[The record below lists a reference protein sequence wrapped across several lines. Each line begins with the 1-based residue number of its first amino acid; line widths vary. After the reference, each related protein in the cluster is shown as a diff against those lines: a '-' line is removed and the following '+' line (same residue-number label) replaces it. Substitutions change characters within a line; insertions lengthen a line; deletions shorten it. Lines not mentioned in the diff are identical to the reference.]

1 MNQRRKIRW
10 LGTLLLALLLLPSA
24 CKKEESKPPAPAETA
39 PMVMMGPHAVAKL
52 QPTAGNQTAGTVTF
66 EAMGGKVRVTAE
78 LKGLPPG
85 LHGFHIHEYGDCSA
99 ADGTSAGGHFNPA
112 GTMHGAPDNPADR
125 RHVGDLGNL
134 QAREDGTAHY
144 DREDAV
150 ISLEG
155 PDSIV
160 GKAVIVHA
168 RADDL
173 TSQPTGAAG
182 PRLACGV
189 IRNETGAE

>member
-1 MNQRRKIRW
+1 MNQRRKFQW

-24 CKKEESKPPAPAETA
+24 CKKEESKPPAPTETA
-39 PMVMMGPHAVAKL
+39 PTVMMGPHAVAKL
-52 QPTAGNQTAGTVTF
+52 QPTAGNQTGGTVTF
-66 EAMGGKVRVTAE
+66 EAMDGKVRVTAE
-78 LKGLPPG
+78 LQGLPPG
-85 LHGFHIHEYGDCSA
+85 PHGFHIHEYGDCSA

-112 GTMHGAPDNPADR
+112 GTTHGAPDNPADR

-134 QAREDGTAHY
+134 QAGEDGTAHY
-144 DREDAV
+144 DREDAL

-155 PDSIV
+155 PDSII
-160 GKAVIVHA
+160 GKAVVVHA

-173 TSQPTGAAG
+173 TSQPTGSAG

-189 IRNETGAE
+189 IRNEAGAE

>member
-1 MNQRRKIRW
+1 
-10 LGTLLLALLLLPSA
+10 
-24 CKKEESKPPAPAETA
+24 
-39 PMVMMGPHAVAKL
+39 MVMMGPHAVAKL
-52 QPTAGNQTAGTVTF
+52 QPTAGNKASGTVTF
-66 EAMGGKVRVTAE
+66 ETMGGKVRVTAE
-78 LKGLPPG
+78 LQGLPPG
-85 LHGFHIHEYGDCSA
+85 PHGFHIHEYGDCSA

-112 GTMHGAPDNPADR
+112 GTLHGAPDNPTDR

-134 QAREDGTAHY
+134 QAGEDGTAHY

-155 PDSIV
+155 PDSII
-160 GKAVIVHA
+160 GKAVVVHA
-168 RADDL
+168 QADDL

-189 IRNETGAE
+189 IRVENGAK